1 MNTQYDDTLPMVKKP
16 AVNEVKA
23 EKKRTQDA
31 LVAKIMASSAVGLAL
46 GIGTAYASRHL
57 HGTEEDA
64 GLQEGAKPMAKVA
77 PAQEQQEA
85 HTAEPAPE
93 PQPAAH
99 ETRQADIEANERQ
112 REQQEQERQ
121 QREMERQQREEE
133 RQRNGQHR
141 QRREEERHEER
152 QPEPK
157 VREAKQEEEGF
168 FQNHD
173 VKIQTVEKLEL
184 EDGRTVQVY
193 VGKVDGHDAAFMDD
207 GRGKVIA
214 AIVDRNDNGTADD
227 DEVIDL
233 RASHI
238 PSRQLAMHQVEEE
251 TPEVRVV
258 AVEHDVLVNGQTVD
272 VAEVTVDEEHVV
284 LVDTNQNGEVD
295 VLIADNNHNGSIEA
309 DELHDVTD
317 DHIAMPVAE
326 DAPDYMT
333 AEADAGTADEVDM
346 TLFDA

>member
-57 HGTEEDA
+57 HGTEEEA
-64 GLQEGAKPMAKVA
+64 ELQEGAKPMAKVA
-77 PAQEQQEA
+77 PAQEQQEPQP
-85 HTAEPAPE
+85 AEPAPE
-93 PQPAAH
+93 PQPAAPA
-99 ETRQADIEANERQ
+99 TRQTDIEAHERQ
-112 REQQEQERQ
+112 REQQEQER
-121 QREMERQQREEE
+121 RQREEE
-133 RQRNGQHR
+133 RPRNEQHR

-157 VREAKQEEEGF
+157 LREAKQEEEDF
-168 FQNHD
+168 FQSHD

-258 AVEHDVLVNGQTVD
+258 SVEHDVLVNGQTVD

-333 AEADAGTADEVDM
+333 AEADAGTADEADEVDM